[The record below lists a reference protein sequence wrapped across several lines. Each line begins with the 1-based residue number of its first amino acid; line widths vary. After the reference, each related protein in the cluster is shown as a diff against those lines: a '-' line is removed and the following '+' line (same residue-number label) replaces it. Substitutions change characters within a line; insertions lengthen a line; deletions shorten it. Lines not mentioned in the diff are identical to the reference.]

1 MLRSRAP
8 GFVVTLLVVFAPV
21 LLAGCSYTS
30 GGIAPSTIPLTPGG
44 YTVLKRVHGR
54 DCQVR
59 ILGVLP
65 VSGGNETRRAV
76 ESAMGQALGATALV
90 NVTSDT
96 FQQFWVLFTRH
107 CTEIFGTAVS
117 VP

>member
-1 MLRSRAP
+1 MSRAP
-8 GFVVTLLVVFAPV
+8 ALAAA
-21 LLAGCSYTS
+21 LLAVVALGCSHTS

-44 YTVLKRVHGR
+44 YTVLKKVHGS

-59 ILGVLP
+59 LLGILP

-76 ESAMGQALGATALV
+76 EHAMRRAPEATALV

-96 FQQFWVLFTRH
+96 FHQYWILFSRH
-107 CTEIFGTAVS
+107 CTEVFGTAVR

>member
-1 MLRSRAP
+1 MLRSRVSA
-8 GFVVTLLVVFAPV
+8 LVVLVLLMGAPV
-21 LLAGCSYTS
+21 ALTGCSHTS

-44 YTVLKRVHGR
+44 YTVLKKVHGH

-59 ILGVLP
+59 LFGILP
-65 VSGGNETRRAV
+65 VSGGNETRRAL
-76 ESAMGQALGATALV
+76 ETALRHAPEATALV

-96 FQQFWVLFTRH
+96 FEQFWILFSRH
-107 CTEIFGTAVS
+107 CTEVFGTAVS